1 MADLLFT
8 TYYAI
13 TDIDGKPLDRV
24 KGNPIE
30 NSDGTHQHYRSE
42 ESAYKKGWMVQ
53 DPNIDIK
60 FATYRYEVVKD
71 SKITPK
77 FHEKF
82 VLIDL
87 KNKQYFSFI
96 ALYET
101 KGDKNI
107 SSDGVQRFEL
117 IASPD
122 NTISHAEIDFTT
134 QSSGRKVRTV
144 RVYGKNTKAE
154 STTSN
159 NTSCGIVKALFGN

>member
-1 MADLLFT
+1 MTDVLIT

-42 ESAYKKGWMVQ
+42 EPAYKKGWMVQ
-53 DPNIDIK
+53 DPTFDIK
-60 FATYRYEVVKD
+60 FATHRYEVVKD
-71 SKITPK
+71 SKIISK

-87 KNKQYFSFI
+87 KNKQEFSFI

-122 NTISHAEIDFTT
+122 NTISHAVIDFTT
-134 QSSGRKVRTV
+134 QPSGRKVRTV
-144 RVYGKNTKAE
+144 SVYGKNKEAKPAC
-154 STTSN
+154 SN
-159 NTSCGIVKALFGN
+159 NISAGLVRALVGN